1 MDKKIILFGGDP
13 NSINSEIIFKSWK
26 VLNNNIKRKIY
37 IVTSY
42 NLLKDQFKKL
52 KYNLKVIKV
61 KNINELPKNNNIK
74 VLNVDIKYKNP
85 FKISNKENSKFLEK
99 SLNYSHKLSLNKKI
113 AGFIN
118 CPINKNLL
126 KSIDCNLSL
135 DDIKFLRKKGIKIE
149 GPASGDTVFIN
160 KYKRYDIIVGMFH
173 DQVLIPFKTLF
184 KFDAINI
191 TLGLKYLRVSPDH
204 GIASDIIC
212 KNKANPLSLI
222 NCVKFI
228 NKFS

>member
-99 SLNYSHKLSLNKKI
+99 SLN
-113 AGFIN
+113 
-118 CPINKNLL
+118 
-126 KSIDCNLSL
+126 
-135 DDIKFLRKKGIKIE
+135 
-149 GPASGDTVFIN
+149 
-160 KYKRYDIIVGMFH
+160 
-173 DQVLIPFKTLF
+173 
-184 KFDAINI
+184 
-191 TLGLKYLRVSPDH
+191 
-204 GIASDIIC
+204 
-212 KNKANPLSLI
+212 
-222 NCVKFI
+222 
-228 NKFS
+228 